1 MRTAAALLLAAAL
14 SLAAPGLA
22 AAQPRSFVIDRFSV
36 TIEVSPDATLTVREA
51 LTVEFRGS
59 HQGIYRTIPVRYSRG
74 GFDYALRLD
83 GIRVF
88 DDNVRP
94 LRTEVARADRYVR
107 IKAWVPGA
115 VNATKTVI
123 VTYRVRRGLFDVDD
137 HEELYWNVTG
147 NEWDV
152 PIREAEALV
161 VSPAGVPLDAV
172 HSVAYTGYAGTAG
185 ANYAEERAD
194 NFITF
199 RTTRPLRPREGL
211 TVAVAWPAGALPKAG
226 RWQEA
231 AWFIGDNWPL
241 GLPALALALA
251 LLVWWSFG
259 RDPATNRSIKPE
271 YAPPDGLMPAEAGAL
286 VGERAHPSD
295 MSATLVDLAVRGY
308 LKVEQ
313 LPGTGG
319 DPDFRFHRL
328 RPIGGDGSIRPFES
342 FLLAQLFGSDGGLA
356 TRELSAMRRDY
367 DNVFPPIR
375 DELYRTVV
383 RDGLFPASPARVR
396 AGWIGAGMAALIA
409 AGAVF
414 IWSWDWL
421 GVSPTTLALGLGLSG
436 VVLAAFAPLMPRKT
450 WRGAQTVV
458 RVRGFREFLE
468 RAEKDRLARMP
479 GDTLHRWLP
488 WAIALGVVER
498 WIFNFEG
505 LKVDEPTWISGGD
518 SFSLSTYHRAVSG
531 FSRGTEQAIMTGRRE
546 AGGGGWSGGSG
557 FSGGSSGGGMGGG
570 GGGTF

>member
-1 MRTAAALLLAAAL
+1 M
-14 SLAAPGLA
+14 
-22 AAQPRSFVIDRFSV
+22 
-36 TIEVSPDATLTVREA
+36 
-51 LTVEFRGS
+51 
-59 HQGIYRTIPVRYSRG
+59 YRTIPVRYTRG

-88 DDNVRP
+88 DDSVRP
-94 LRTEVARADRYVR
+94 LRTEIAREGRYVR

-115 VNATKTVI
+115 VNATKTVV

-137 HEELYWNVTG
+137 HAELYWNVTG
-147 NEWDV
+147 NEWEV

-172 HSVAYTGYAGTAG
+172 RSVAYTGYAGTAG
-185 ANYAEERAD
+185 ADYAEERAD

-211 TVAVAWPAGALPKAG
+211 TVAVAWPPGALSKAG
-226 RWQEA
+226 RWREA
-231 AWFIGDNWPL
+231 AWFLGDNWPL

-251 LLVWWSFG
+251 LLVWGSYG
-259 RDPATNRSIKPE
+259 RDPAVNRSVKPE
-271 YAPPDGLMPAEAGAL
+271 YAPPEGLMPAEAGAL

-295 MSATLVDLAVRGY
+295 VSATLVDLAVRGY
-308 LKVEQ
+308 LRVEQ
-313 LPGTGG
+313 LPGTGR
-319 DPDFRFHRL
+319 DPDFLFRRL
-328 RPIGGDGSIRPFES
+328 RPIAGDGSIRPFES
-342 FLLAQLFGSDGGLA
+342 FLLKRIFGSDGSLA

-375 DELYRTVV
+375 DELYQTLV
-383 RDGLFPASPARVR
+383 RDGLFPVSPARIR
-396 AGWIGAGMAALIA
+396 AGWIGAGVAALTA

-414 IWSWDWL
+414 IWSSDWL
-421 GVSPTTLALGLGLSG
+421 GVSATTLALGLGLSG
-436 VVLAAFAPLMPRKT
+436 AVLAAFAPLMPRRT
-450 WRGAQTVV
+450 WRGAQTLVG
-458 RVRGFREFLE
+458 VRGFREFLE

-488 WAIALGVVER
+488 WAIALGVAER

-505 LKVDEPTWISGGD
+505 LKVDAPTWLSGGD
-518 SFSLSTYHRAVSG
+518 SFSLSNYHRAVTG
-531 FSRGTEQAIMTGRRE
+531 FSQGTEQAITTGRRE